1 MHVSMYPV
9 SHKPCSKH
17 AAFHPAVTGNETL
30 TQTPSDISAPAS
42 AKAFAMAQ
50 PKPCR
55 VQSPVNELQTSEAS
69 LRLTLHA

>member
-1 MHVSMYPV
+1 MSVNIWPV
-9 SHKPCSKH
+9 SHKSCSKH
-17 AAFHPAVTGNETL
+17 AVHPAVTGNEKL

-55 VQSPVNELQTSEAS
+55 VQCPVNELRTSEAS
-69 LRLTLHA
+69 LWLTLHA